1 VNGAPSEAVVQ
12 FANKVI
18 IATNSKE
25 PRVSHA
31 LHYVGVSHEGG
42 WNRSFPQFAYA
53 SPL

>member
-1 VNGAPSEAVVQ
+1 LNGAASEAVVQ
-12 FANKVI
+12 LADKVI
-18 IATNSKE
+18 IAAKSKE

-31 LHYVGVSHEGG
+31 LHDVGVSHEGG